1 MREERRVK
9 LFREGPDQALR
20 IPREWE
26 FDADEA
32 LVRFEG
38 GVLIVRP
45 VQRTRLLPWLASLE
59 PLDVSFPDVDDSDL
73 APLDEPDV

>member
-9 LFREGPDQALR
+9 LFRDGPDQALR

-32 LVRFEG
+32 LVRFED
-38 GVLIVRP
+38 GVLIVRQ
-45 VQRTRLLPWLASLE
+45 VEREGLLAWLASLE
-59 PLDVSFPDVDDSDL
+59 PLDVSFPDIDDSAL
-73 APLDEPDV
+73 AALDDPEV